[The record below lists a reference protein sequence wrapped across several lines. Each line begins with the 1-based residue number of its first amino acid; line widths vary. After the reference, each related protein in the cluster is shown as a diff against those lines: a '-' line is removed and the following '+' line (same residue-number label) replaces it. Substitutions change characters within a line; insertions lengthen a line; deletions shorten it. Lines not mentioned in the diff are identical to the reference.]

1 MQLRSTSA
9 GRGVIGSR
17 TPAERAAYLDHVTGQ
32 VPGLQYVVVDETG
45 PIYEFAGGWADIRR
59 AQPMT
64 AATTMMGYSLTKTI
78 TAVAVLQLVGRG
90 GVALDHEL
98 DRFVPDTPYR
108 GRSITVRQLL
118 SHTSGIPNP
127 IPLRWAHLAGD
138 QQFDEAAALAAVLRQ
153 NPRLRSRPGERFA
166 YSNLGYWLL
175 GRVVERVTARRFADH
190 LREAVLEPLG
200 RSSDEMGFTIH
211 DAGTHATGYLARYS
225 FLNLAKRL
233 LLDRQYWDR
242 YDGRWLRLTNHE
254 LNGPSFG
261 GLVGTARALGT
272 FLADQLRPESALLG
286 EKEHRLLETPQVLTD
301 GSPIP
306 MTLGWHVGH
315 AAEEGYLFKEGGGG
329 GFHGEMRLYPSR
341 GIGSVVIAND
351 TGFDASGFLGRV
363 DGSFGGMGHGGSPPD
378 MRSKPGL
385 PGQSTPSRR

>member
-1 MQLRSTSA
+1 MIEQLKDADRATYLE
-9 GRGVIGSR
+9 GVAR
-17 TPAERAAYLDHVTGQ
+17 R
-32 VPGLQYVVVDETG
+32 VPGFQYVVVDETG
-45 PIYEFAGGWADIRR
+45 PVFAFAGGWADIRR

-90 GVALDHEL
+90 AIALDDEL

-138 QQFDEAAALAAVLRQ
+138 PLFDEADALAAVLRQ
-153 NPRLRSRPGERFA
+153 NPRLRTRPGDRFA

-175 GRVVERVTARRFADH
+175 GKVVERVTARRFADH
-190 LREAVLEPLG
+190 VRGTVLEPLG
-200 RSSDEMGFTIH
+200 LGSHEIGFTIH
-211 DAGTHATGYLARYS
+211 DAGTQATGYLARYS

-254 LNGPSFG
+254 VDGPSFG
-261 GLVGTARALGT
+261 GLVGTAGAIGT

-286 EKEHRLLETPQVLTD
+286 EKEHRLLETRQVLAD

-306 MTLGWHVGH
+306 MTLGWHVGR
-315 AAEEGYLFKEGGGG
+315 AAGAGYLFKEGGGG

-351 TGFDASGFLGRV
+351 TQFDASGFLGRV
-363 DGSFGGMGHGGSPPD
+363 DGSFGGIGRAGSRPGS
-378 MRSKPGL
+378 RSDPGL
-385 PGQSTPSRR
+385 PGHSTPSRR

>member
-1 MQLRSTSA
+1 MTEQLRPADRATYLEDIT
-9 GRGVIGSR
+9 GR
-17 TPAERAAYLDHVTGQ
+17 

-45 PIYEFAGGWADIRR
+45 PVFAFAGGWADIRR

-64 AATTMMGYSLTKTI
+64 ATTTMMGYSLTKTI

-90 GVALDHEL
+90 GIALDDEL

-118 SHTSGIPNP
+118 SHTSGMPNP

-138 QQFDEAAALAAVLRQ
+138 QQFDEAAALAEVLRQ

-190 LREAVLEPLG
+190 VRVSVLEPLG
-200 RSSDEMGFTIH
+200 LDSHEMGFRVH
-211 DAGTHATGYLARYS
+211 DAGTQATGYLARYS

-233 LLDRQYWDR
+233 FLDGRYWDR

-254 LNGPSFG
+254 VNGPSFG
-261 GLVGTARALGT
+261 GLLGTARAFGT
-272 FLADQLRPESALLG
+272 FLADQLRPEICA
-286 EKEHRLLETPQVLTD
+286 P
-301 GSPIP
+301 
-306 MTLGWHVGH
+306 W
-315 AAEEGYLFKEGGGG
+315 
-329 GFHGEMRLYPSR
+329 
-341 GIGSVVIAND
+341 
-351 TGFDASGFLGRV
+351 
-363 DGSFGGMGHGGSPPD
+363 
-378 MRSKPGL
+378 
-385 PGQSTPSRR
+385 